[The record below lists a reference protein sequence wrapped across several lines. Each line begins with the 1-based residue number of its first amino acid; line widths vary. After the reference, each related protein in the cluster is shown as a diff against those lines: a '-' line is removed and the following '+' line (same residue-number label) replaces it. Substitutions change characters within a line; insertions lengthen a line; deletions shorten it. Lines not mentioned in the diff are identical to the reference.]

1 MRRFTDTIVAPFTG
15 PGPAAVTGYR
25 ISGPDAWFI
34 GATLAN
40 NHPTEPE
47 PMRAYV
53 QTLTTGELG
62 VLIFYPEGKSYTG
75 DQTVELFAHG
85 SPASQQLIL
94 AAATQNGARTAKP
107 GEFTERAF
115 INGRLELT
123 QAEAVAEIISADS
136 PEFFALARDSHQGRL
151 RTQVSELREAW
162 LDLLAKVEA
171 STDFSEEI
179 GDFDY
184 EAAAQKIQEVK
195 PILAHLIA
203 DADRS
208 EIIRRGFRI
217 AIVGRPNVGKSSLLN
232 ALIKRDRAIV
242 TNIAGTTRDTLEE
255 SIEIRGRKAVLIDTA
270 GLRETTDVVELLGIE
285 RTRLEIAG
293 ADLTILLFDLETGWT
308 DDDQRFARQFRDA
321 LIVGNKIDLAK
332 PNSEVALGISAAHGL
347 GLEPLIDVIEQKMIA
362 ATPKTLVNERH
373 SALLQTFAE
382 NVSELE
388 NALTVLVPS
397 DLLSTLLREGIH
409 ILGQISGE
417 TASPNMIDEI
427 FRRFCIGK

>member
-34 GATLAN
+34 GSTLAKN
-40 NHPTEPE
+40 QPIEHE

-53 QTLTTGELG
+53 QTLITGELG

-85 SPASQQLIL
+85 SPASQQLL
-94 AAATQNGARTAKP
+94 LNAAEENGARIAKP

-115 INGRLELT
+115 LNGRLELT
-123 QAEAVAEIISADS
+123 QAEAVAEMIAAET

-151 RTQVSELREAW
+151 RSRVADLREAC

-184 EAAAQKIQEVK
+184 EAASAKVREIK
-195 PILAHLIA
+195 PILDQLLA
-203 DADRS
+203 DAKRS
-208 EIIRRGFRI
+208 EIVRRGFRI

-232 ALIKRDRAIV
+232 ALVKRDRAIV

-255 SIEIRGRKAVLIDTA
+255 SIDLRGRKAVFIDTA
-270 GLRETTDVVELLGIE
+270 GLHDTTDVVELLGIE
-285 RTRLEIAG
+285 RTRQEIAG

-308 DDDQRFARQFRDA
+308 DEDQKFARQFRDA
-321 LIVGNKIDLAK
+321 LIVGNKLDLAK
-332 PNSEVALGISAAHGL
+332 PGAEVAIGISASEGL
-347 GLEPLIDVIEQKMIA
+347 GLERLLDVIEHKMSA

-373 SALLQTFAE
+373 AALLQVFAA
-382 NVSELE
+382 SLQELE
-388 NALTVLVPS
+388 TALQSLVPS

-417 TASPNMIDEI
+417 TASPDMIDEI